1 MIITACL
8 SSFSTGGPNKEHG
21 TNKIQG
27 RIIWEGPKGGRRHK
41 PMICFANLPE
51 TFTLDSMLSGRC
63 AFNIKGPWIRSNMGP
78 RKMIGHRQP
87 EKSSHYHYGELQGRA
102 VLLGSLTFCSLPECP
117 FPMKSFFFS
126 PQKFYSRDPWNLI
139 LFSMFS
145 NFSLFRQC
153 SIYKRLNIDINGIK
167 YCSELGTHMYD
178 QLGFNKG
185 SRQFNG

>member
-1 MIITACL
+1 MFCQPPRNLHAG
-8 SSFSTGGPNKEHG
+8 FHV
-21 TNKIQG
+21 
-27 RIIWEGPKGGRRHK
+27 IWEMRIQHERTLNQIEYGPKK
-41 PMICFANLPE
+41 DDWAQTTWKVIPLP
-51 TFTLDSMLSGRC
+51 LWWAARQSSSPWVPYLLLS
-63 AFNIKGPWIRSNMGP
+63 AWVPLSN
-78 RKMIGHRQP
+78 
-87 EKSSHYHYGELQGRA
+87 E
-102 VLLGSLTFCSLPECP
+102 V
-117 FPMKSFFFS
+117 FFFFF